1 MITIPFHCIEGITDG
16 ALMPVMG
23 QLVDL
28 RHGSVYGG
36 VYAIADVAIC
46 LGYSI
51 GRYLIVACRY
61 TSWQH
66 LWWCLCHS

>member
-1 MITIPFHCIEGITDG
+1 MIIIPFHCIEGITDG

-23 QLVDL
+23 QLVDI

-51 GRYLIVACRY
+51 GRYLGN
-61 TSWQH
+61 
-66 LWWCLCHS
+66 